1 MLIIQLLVT
10 YLKQVFKISFL
21 SEYILDKTIPIK
33 LFKINSYQIFR
44 YDQNRFLGSLFLYVN
59 EQVSCWLH

>member
-44 YDQNRFLGSLFLYVN
+44 YDQ
-59 EQVSCWLH
+59 

>member
-44 YDQNRFLGSLFLYVN
+44 YGQNRFLGSLFLYVN